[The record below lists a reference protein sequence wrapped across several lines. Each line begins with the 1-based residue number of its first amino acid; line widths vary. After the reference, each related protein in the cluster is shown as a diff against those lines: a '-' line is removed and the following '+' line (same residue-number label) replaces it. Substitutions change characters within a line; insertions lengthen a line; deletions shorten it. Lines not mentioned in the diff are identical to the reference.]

1 MESYDRAKIMKM
13 KREALGYTRK
23 ELCECCNWISEKT
36 LTRLEKGETVRRES
50 IEELLEFYHQE
61 SHTIYPVMD
70 LERPHVAREQNEVL
84 GLMFHRNYKE
94 AERRQ
99 RYVKGYVKEGEGD
112 SVKYSEVI
120 EKEIKCYMG
129 GEETR
134 KKESIPY
141 FEEQIAKMVPEGAD
155 LEKWPFHK
163 KELHIYLVYFNALTL
178 EGRYEE
184 VIPTLKK
191 LLVNLERGYQDM
203 ETFSNF
209 YGCFS
214 NKLVRALRETGQCKD
229 ILQVGEKGL
238 KVCEEVGDI
247 SNTYDIQSELLCYF
261 EENEFFHDAKIKEQC
276 FETAKE
282 MCYLCKTLDDE
293 NRYAYLK
300 RFLERAYSYIE
311 LH

>member
-36 LTRLEKGETVRRES
+36 LTRLEQGETVRRKS

-84 GLMFHRNYKE
+84 GLMFHGNYKE

-99 RYVKGYVKEGEGD
+99 RYVKGYVKEGTGNAID
-112 SVKYSEVI
+112 YPEVLR
-120 EKEIKCYMG
+120 KEIECYMG
-129 GEETR
+129 GKETC

-163 KELHIYLVYFNALTL
+163 KELHIFLVYFNALTL

-184 VIPTLKK
+184 VIPTLKR

-214 NKLVRALRETGQCKD
+214 NKLVCALRETGQCKD
-229 ILQVGEKGL
+229 ILQVAEKGL

-247 SNTYDIQSELLCYF
+247 SNIYGIQSELLYYF

-276 FETAKE
+276 FETAEE
-282 MCYLCKTLDDE
+282 MYSLSKVLGDTDYYTYFKKYLDSMYHC
-293 NRYAYLK
+293 
-300 RFLERAYSYIE
+300 ERPS
-311 LH
+311 